1 MQVQVVEN
9 QAAIVGKVRE
19 IDKDERHADRYRLTV
34 EVQQVESVR
43 SLPNLMESTRGL
55 TIEITIT
62 AEDLAY
68 RHIEAG
74 KPYRFRVKKTGPTTV
89 FVIPD
94 EGAEGQTP
102 Q

>member
-1 MQVQVVEN
+1 MQVQAIEN
-9 QAAIVGKVRE
+9 RAEIVGKVRE
-19 IDKDERHADRYRLTV
+19 IEHDAQHGDRYTLKV
-34 EVQQVESVR
+34 DVLQVESVR
-43 SLPNLMESTRGL
+43 SLPNLMESSRGL

-62 AEDLAY
+62 ADDLTS

-74 KPYRFRVKKTGPTTV
+74 KPYRFHVKKTGPTTA

-94 EGAEGQTP
+94 EAAQKPAP